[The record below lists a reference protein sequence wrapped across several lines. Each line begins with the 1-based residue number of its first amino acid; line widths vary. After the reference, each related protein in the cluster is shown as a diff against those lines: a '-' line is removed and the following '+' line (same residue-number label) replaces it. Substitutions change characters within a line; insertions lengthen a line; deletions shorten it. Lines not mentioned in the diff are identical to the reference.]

1 MAAKVKGLTKYFKEV
16 RQELKKVHWPNRRE
30 LTVYTSMVLT
40 TVLFIGVFFWLLDA
54 GFTELLKLILQ

>member
-1 MAAKVKGLTKYFKEV
+1 VAGKVKDLSKYFKEV
-16 RQELKKVHWPNRRE
+16 RQELRKVHWPNRRE
-30 LTVYTSMVLT
+30 ITVYTSMVLT

>member
-1 MAAKVKGLTKYFKEV
+1 MAGKVKDLSKYFKEV
-16 RQELKKVHWPNRRE
+16 RQELRKVHWPNRRE
-30 LTVYTSMVLT
+30 ITVYTSMVLT

>member
-1 MAAKVKGLTKYFKEV
+1 
-16 RQELKKVHWPNRRE
+16 
-30 LTVYTSMVLT
+30 MVLT